1 LSQPF
6 RLAYGF
12 YANDADRNAEMRVAS
27 GTAIGAAEIFW
38 LSLIAAL
45 VAWAVSPSA
54 NPSRRLTGSSPGCVF
69 VGKGGVICNR
79 SATAAQKIATEN
91 VDPCLSFGRGGRCCP
106 PAK

>member
-1 LSQPF
+1 
-6 RLAYGF
+6 
-12 YANDADRNAEMRVAS
+12 MRVAR
-27 GTAIGAAEIFW
+27 GAAIGAAEVFW

-54 NPSRRLTGSSPGCVF
+54 NPSRRLTGSSPDCVF

-79 SATAAQKIATEN
+79 SATAPKRIATEMSTR
-91 VDPCLSFGRGGRCCP
+91 VSARAGEGVTP